1 MNKLHIITGEKFQS
15 LCHHHISKDEHKKFE
30 LQVDNHIDVDKFD
43 FTDFDNDELVYCNSA
58 LLNLQKPK
66 LVESKLYEKLEQFK
80 NPFKLVLHNADDEF
94 GQRYLDKLLTIQ
106 NLKKIYTRNM
116 NVNHP
121 LVEPIPIGIA
131 NSFWKSGNLDIFD
144 EVLNTDIDKKS
155 NFIYA
160 NFTKTDGPLRQLRR
174 KKCYE
179 QIIKQNIPFHLTN
192 LEFGDYLRELKK
204 YKYCI
209 SPEGN
214 GIDCYRTW
222 EALYMKTIP
231 ICKRS
236 ILVEEFAKTFPI
248 YIIDDWYD
256 LNCEVLESEYSK
268 FTWDNY
274 RLLDFNNYIKYIGLL

>member
-1 MNKLHIITGEKFQS
+1 M
-15 LCHHHISKDEHKKFE
+15 DEDRKEAKTE
-30 LQVDNHIDVDKFD
+30 
-43 FTDFDNDELVYCNSA
+43 
-58 LLNLQKPK
+58 
-66 LVESKLYEKLEQFK
+66 
-80 NPFKLVLHNADDEF
+80 
-94 GQRYLDKLLTIQ
+94 
-106 NLKKIYTRNM
+106 
-116 NVNHP
+116 
-121 LVEPIPIGIA
+121 
-131 NSFWKSGNLDIFD
+131 
-144 EVLNTDIDKKS
+144 
-155 NFIYA
+155 FIYA
-160 NFTKTDGPLRQLRR
+160 GTRLPPGFTTEGFTPNSESLKGR

-248 YIIDDWYD
+248 YIIDDWKDLSINDLKKQYD
-256 LNCEVLESEYSK
+256 TFS
-268 FTWDNY
+268 WDNWNQ
-274 RLLDFNNYIKYIGLL
+274 LDFETYCRKVGL